1 MSLAIILMPIFILS
15 GPLIP
20 DTIVILTSIFYLTR
34 FSKNFLEV
42 IKIYWLIIIFWFI
55 CIISSTL
62 SENYFYSLK
71 SSLFYLRFFIYSS
84 FIYFLL
90 KEKILN
96 ITLLF
101 FILLFIFIFL
111 IIDSHFQYIFGNN
124 IFGIE
129 AKSALRISSIFGSEL
144 IMGSF
149 LLKCFPLFIVIA
161 ILKKKY
167 NFIFLLPLVY
177 SSIILSGERT
187 TIVLSLLLLIIFFKL
202 KINFRTKLLNLCF
215 ILIIFLTQFVFNS
228 QFNYN
233 FTERVKEE
241 VVINIDKDT
250 KKKELEYNKVLP
262 FNFFTKN
269 HTRIYNTS
277 YLMFLDNKMI
287 GHGPKSF
294 RKKCKKYDEVSC
306 TTHPHNFIFQMLAEV
321 GLIGFLVYFSIFLVI
336 LKSLIFNFFS
346 KKNFSEINFILCL
359 SIIINFFPFLPAGN
373 FFNNYLNIMMYLPV
387 GFYLYFK
394 EKI

>member
-1 MSLAIILMPIFILS
+1 MSLAIIFMPILILS
-15 GPLIP
+15 GPLIS

-42 IKIYWLIIIFWFI
+42 IKIYWLIIIFWLI

-129 AKSALRISSIFGSEL
+129 ANSALRISSIFGSEL

-149 LLKCFPLFIVIA
+149 LLKCFPLFVVIA

-167 NFIFLLPLVY
+167 NFIFLLPLIY
-177 SSIILSGERT
+177 SSIILSGERS
-187 TIVLSLLLLIIFFKL
+187 TIILSLLLLIIFFKL
-202 KINFRTKLLNLCF
+202 KMIIIFF
-215 ILIIFLTQFVFNS
+215 IL
-228 QFNYN
+228 
-233 FTERVKEE
+233 
-241 VVINIDKDT
+241 
-250 KKKELEYNKVLP
+250 
-262 FNFFTKN
+262 
-269 HTRIYNTS
+269 
-277 YLMFLDNKMI
+277 
-287 GHGPKSF
+287 
-294 RKKCKKYDEVSC
+294 
-306 TTHPHNFIFQMLAEV
+306 
-321 GLIGFLVYFSIFLVI
+321 
-336 LKSLIFNFFS
+336 
-346 KKNFSEINFILCL
+346 
-359 SIIINFFPFLPAGN
+359 
-373 FFNNYLNIMMYLPV
+373 
-387 GFYLYFK
+387 
-394 EKI
+394 

>member
-1 MSLAIILMPIFILS
+1 MSLAIIFMPILILS

-42 IKIYWLIIIFWFI
+42 IKIYWLIIIFWLI

-129 AKSALRISSIFGSEL
+129 ANSALRISSIFGSEL

-149 LLKCFPLFIVIA
+149 LLKCFP
-161 ILKKKY
+161 Y
-167 NFIFLLPLVY
+167 
-177 SSIILSGERT
+177 
-187 TIVLSLLLLIIFFKL
+187 LLL
-202 KINFRTKLLNLCF
+202 
-215 ILIIFLTQFVFNS
+215 
-228 QFNYN
+228 
-233 FTERVKEE
+233 
-241 VVINIDKDT
+241 
-250 KKKELEYNKVLP
+250 
-262 FNFFTKN
+262 
-269 HTRIYNTS
+269 
-277 YLMFLDNKMI
+277 
-287 GHGPKSF
+287 
-294 RKKCKKYDEVSC
+294 
-306 TTHPHNFIFQMLAEV
+306 
-321 GLIGFLVYFSIFLVI
+321 
-336 LKSLIFNFFS
+336 
-346 KKNFSEINFILCL
+346 
-359 SIIINFFPFLPAGN
+359 
-373 FFNNYLNIMMYLPV
+373 
-387 GFYLYFK
+387 
-394 EKI
+394 